1 MGTIFNGFVSAL
13 KMKLLLVGGAGF
25 IGRRF
30 IRKFAKTNEIIVYA
44 TNQDVISSK
53 KVLELFNIQIEEG
66 FVEDDKLSKVMDKH
80 KPDIVIHLAALTGL
94 VKCHNDP
101 QNAFKINLYGTYN
114 VANSCAKV
122 GCKIIFVSSR
132 EVYGET
138 LQKSTSEDEPM
149 LPNNVY
155 GITKMIGEN
164 IIRFFSQKYGLDYT
178 ILRLTNVYGPEG
190 DQYGAQVIIKNAIRD
205 KKIQILGGTQ
215 RLNYVYV
222 DDVVEIINQV
232 IQNKKS
238 SKQIF
243 NVGSKDTVTIKEFA
257 QKVIESVGQDVEME
271 YKPMRETETTNF
283 EPNLS
288 RLEEFLG
295 DLPKTALSDGIKKT
309 IEWYKS
315 NPD

>member
-1 MGTIFNGFVSAL
+1 V
-13 KMKLLLVGGAGF
+13 KLLLVGGAGF

-44 TNQDVISSK
+44 TNQDVISAK

-66 FVEDDKLSKVMDKH
+66 FVEDDKLSKVIDKH

-114 VANSCAKV
+114 VANSCAKI
-122 GCKIIFVSSR
+122 GCKIIFISSR

-205 KKIQILGGTQ
+205 KKIQILGGSQ

-315 NPD
+315 NPN

>member
-1 MGTIFNGFVSAL
+1 
-13 KMKLLLVGGAGF
+13 VGGAGF

-44 TNQDVISSK
+44 TNQDVMSAK
-53 KVLELFNIQIEEG
+53 KVLDLFNVQIEEG
-66 FVEDDKLSKVMDKH
+66 FVEDDKLSKVIDKH

-122 GCKIIFVSSR
+122 GCKIIFISSR

-164 IIRFFSQKYGLDYT
+164 IIRFFSEKYGLDYT

-271 YKPMRETETTNF
+271 YKPMRETETSNF
-283 EPNLS
+283 EPDLTK
-288 RLEEFLG
+288 LEEVIGYVPETSLEE
-295 DLPKTALSDGIKKT
+295 GIKKT
-309 IEWYKS
+309 MDWYKN
-315 NPD
+315 NPN

>member
-1 MGTIFNGFVSAL
+1 
-13 KMKLLLVGGAGF
+13 VGGAGF

-44 TNQDVISSK
+44 TNQDVISAK

-66 FVEDDKLSKVMDKH
+66 FVEDDKLSKVIDKH

-138 LQKSTSEDEPM
+138 LQKSTGEDEPM

-205 KKIQILGGTQ
+205 KKIQILGGSQ

-243 NVGSKDTVTIKEFA
+243 NVGSKDTVTIKEFV
-257 QKVIESVGQDVEME
+257 QKVIESVGQDIELE
-271 YKPMRETETTNF
+271 YKPMRETETSNF
-283 EPNLS
+283 EPDLTRLKEIIAYVPETS
-288 RLEEFLG
+288 LEE
-295 DLPKTALSDGIKKT
+295 GIKKT
-309 IEWYKS
+309 MDWYKN
-315 NPD
+315 NPN